1 MIAYALSLRTPFL
14 LFDEPAN
21 GLDIAARH
29 QMRQM
34 MSACVSEEQTVIVA
48 THSIADLENLYE
60 SYGAQARPY
69 ARVHVA
75 GVDNGKARVRGRLR
89 IGSRRAFRAG
99 RRRART
105 LHSTAGDCPTAIDYE
120 VLSIQP

>member
-1 MIAYALSLRTPFL
+1 MRFRCVL
-14 LFDEPAN
+14 LFCCFDEPAN

-75 GVDNGKARVRGRLR
+75 GVDNGKSSRSWKATNRLPT
-89 IGSRRAFRAG
+89 RAFRAG

-105 LHSTAGDCPTAIDYE
+105 LP
-120 VLSIQP
+120 